1 MEEDKMKSYL
11 DDGKFAAPR
20 WLMYPELSC
29 YTIGWRMGCRESYLM
44 SIPCET
50 EEFRKLFPQPLNWL
64 CHDEEDQNGA
74 EKLEKYSFFARFW
87 RKDGIQK
94 YSKIDEEDYIIVN
107 DFITLEQVDEKFRL
121 NAMHFSSI
129 RNYILCAKYDLFDM
143 LMMTMI

>member
-1 MEEDKMKSYL
+1 
-11 DDGKFAAPR
+11 
-20 WLMYPELSC
+20 
-29 YTIGWRMGCRESYLM
+29 M

-129 RNYILCAKYDLFDM
+129 RNYILCAKYDLFEMPHDGYDFY
-143 LMMTMI
+143 